1 MVMIRTI
8 VMCYSFFILL
18 SILSR
23 VLRISATVVKITI
36 NNPITEISN
45 PMLSLDKKVI
55 IVSIFTFC

>member
-45 PMLSLDKKVI
+45 TDICYPFHLFGYNL
-55 IVSIFTFC
+55 